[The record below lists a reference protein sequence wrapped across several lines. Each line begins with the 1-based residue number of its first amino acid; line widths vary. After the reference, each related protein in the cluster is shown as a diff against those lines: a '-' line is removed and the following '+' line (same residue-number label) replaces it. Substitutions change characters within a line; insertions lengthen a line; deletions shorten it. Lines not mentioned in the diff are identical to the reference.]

1 MAAPVAVYMV
11 VVERVAAA
19 GWEVA
24 EVKAPMGWAAVV
36 AQEMGPMAE
45 MTARARVGAVGAKV
59 ARMVEAAVVAA
70 VAVGRL
76 TSIAHHSQ
84 CSQCPFHKHR
94 SWKYPLHRHSSHP
107 MRTRGCQCTLQC
119 TVGRRAA
126 LMAAAMG
133 STTWA
138 EASAGWDAG
147 AVAVAHMVAR
157 ALAVTCTPRTHRNR
171 RNLGT

>member
-1 MAAPVAVYMV
+1 MAVYMV

-126 LMAAAMG
+126 LMAAVMG
-133 STTWA
+133 SMQGA
-138 EASAGWDAG
+138 RKVASQGTAAQ
-147 AVAVAHMVAR
+147 ALLPVATVVME
-157 ALAVTCTPRTHRNR
+157 C
-171 RNLGT
+171 